1 MFIAPSVTP
10 WRVPLD
16 YNDKTPP
23 HNPGFRSIEFDAD
36 TYELKDYQ
44 QYVLDLSRVRCIPII
59 DSMNVHLII
68 KFYAFYFDG

>member
-1 MFIAPSVTP
+1 MLNLNYSGNPVTSMFIAPSVTP

-36 TYELKDYQ
+36 TYELTDYQ
-44 QYVLDLSRVRCIPII
+44 QYVLDLSRVR
-59 DSMNVHLII
+59 
-68 KFYAFYFDG
+68 